1 MTETQAV
8 ALTTGKPLAADPSSP
23 LALLIDQ
30 PARFSF
36 DAAVAV
42 LMQVAGTT
50 DPGAAISF
58 HAVAGLAF
66 AAADI
71 AAVKRDDGGFHVTTG
86 ILGLSGPS
94 GVLPR
99 PYSEIVN
106 AEYRHHAPAL
116 GAFLDLLAQRP
127 ITQAASAGMK
137 YRPHRGS
144 TPNSAGSGKLRR
156 ALLALTGYGTPHL
169 ADRLATGTQPL
180 LFYAGFFATRVRSA
194 DRLQALLSD
203 WLGHP
208 VDVEQFAGEWL
219 KLGPEQRSRLPCTG
233 NPGCFSRLGVD
244 AAIGSRYWDPHARI
258 CLRIGPLPLNRF
270 EALLPDRPLLRC
282 LASLVCAYLG
292 GEPGF
297 SVNPILA
304 ADAVPPLR
312 LCRERRPRLG
322 WNSWLPTAG
331 GRRRDGTE
339 AAFGDESIEP
349 LEDS

>member
-1 MTETQAV
+1 MAPN
-8 ALTTGKPLAADPSSP
+8 ASSP

-42 LMQVAGTT
+42 LMQAAGAS
-50 DPGAAISF
+50 DPGVAISF
-58 HAVAGLAF
+58 HDAAGLAF

-71 AAVKRDDGGFHVTTG
+71 AAVKRDARGFHVTTG

-106 AEYRHHAPAL
+106 AEYRHHSPAL

-137 YRPHRGS
+137 YRPQRGS
-144 TPNSAGSGKLRR
+144 TPDSAGSDKLRR
-156 ALLALTGYGTPHL
+156 ALLALIGYGTPHL
-169 ADRLATGTQPL
+169 ADRLATGTEPL
-180 LFYAGFFATRVRSA
+180 LFYAGFFAMRVRSA
-194 DRLQALLSD
+194 DRLEALLSD

-208 VDVEQFAGEWL
+208 VDVEQFAGAWL
-219 KLGPEQRSRLPCTG
+219 QLGPEQRSRLPSIG
-233 NPGCFSRLGVD
+233 NPGCFNRLGVD
-244 AAIGSRYWDPHARI
+244 AAIGARYWDPHARI
-258 CLRIGPLPLNRF
+258 CLHIGPLPLDQF
-270 EALLPDRPLLRC
+270 EALLPDQALLHR
-282 LASLVCAYLG
+282 LASLVRAYVG

-304 ADAVPPLR
+304 ADAVPPFR
-312 LCRERRPRLG
+312 LCRDRRPRLG

-339 AAFGDESIEP
+339 AAFGDESIAP